1 MLPQFD
7 AFGEYLKF
15 AGALMTVTGAMAWW
29 TKGSPEQDA
38 MISEAA
44 DVLIDSATDADLRN
58 KIELHT
64 GKAIGDQL
72 TVEQAIELNK
82 DREWHRFE
90 RRN

>member
-1 MLPQFD
+1 MMPQH
-7 AFGEYLKF
+7 EVIQKF
-15 AGALMTVTGAMAWW
+15 FEFTGALSVLAGAMAWW

-38 MISEAA
+38 VISEAA
-44 DVLIDSATDADLRN
+44 DTIISAATDADLRN

-72 TVEQAIELNK
+72 TVEEAIELNR